1 MKFCYVLLWYE
12 NICPEVKV
20 FEKEKDAYTYF
31 QSTLSDYNIDKRDIE
46 MYTEWLKQRLHI
58 YIEEIDKNFDIVMRQ
73 IL

>member
-12 NICPEVKV
+12 NICPVVKV
-20 FEKEKDAYTYF
+20 FEKEKAAYAYF
-31 QSTLSDYNIDKRDIE
+31 QRILSDYNIKNKDIE

-58 YIEEIDKNFDIVMRQ
+58 YIEEIDKNFDIIMER